1 MIVEIGHYA
10 LILSLVVALAQ
21 STLPFLAASRRDPVL
36 LMVAPRLAITCF
48 ALVAAS
54 FLALTYAY
62 VASDFSVLNV
72 LSNSH
77 TSKPMIYKITGV
89 WANHEG
95 SMLLWVMILT
105 LFGGAVAAFG
115 RNLPPTLLAR
125 VLGVMGLIGVGFIL
139 FIVLTSNP
147 FERVIN
153 PPLDGEGM
161 NPLLQDP
168 GIAIIRPSCIWAMS
182 GFPLPLPL
190 QLPP

>member
-1 MIVEIGHYA
+1 
-10 LILSLVVALAQ
+10 
-21 STLPFLAASRRDPVL
+21 
-36 LMVAPRLAITCF
+36 
-48 ALVAAS
+48 
-54 FLALTYAY
+54 
-62 VASDFSVLNV
+62 
-72 LSNSH
+72 
-77 TSKPMIYKITGV
+77 MIYKITGV

-168 GIAIIRPSCIWAMS
+168 GIAIHPPFLCDVPWPERPSVPTSSFWAA
-182 GFPLPLPL
+182 G
-190 QLPP
+190 